1 MLLDAARSALLVV
14 DLQERLA
21 PAIDGIDQVLANAAR
36 VIRAA
41 RRLDVPIVCSEQY
54 PKGLGHTVPP
64 IAELLP
70 EGAIVDKVEFSAAAN
85 AAVSGRLAAT
95 GRPEVLICGI
105 EAHVCV
111 LQSAMQL
118 AEGGVPVTVVRDA
131 CSSRRP
137 ESAAAAWDRLARHG
151 VELVT
156 SEMVLFEWMR
166 RADSPEFR
174 ELSKLIK

>member
-21 PAIDGIDQVLANAAR
+21 PAIDGIDDVIANAAR
-36 VIRAA
+36 LIRAA
-41 RRLDVPIVCSEQY
+41 RRLEVPIVCSEQY

-70 EGAIVDKVEFSAAAN
+70 EGVIVDKVEFSAAAN
-85 AAVSGRLAAT
+85 PAVTERLAAT
-95 GRPEVLICGI
+95 GRPEVLVCGI

-111 LQSAMQL
+111 LQTALQL
-118 AEGGVPVTVVRDA
+118 AEAGVPATVVRDA
-131 CSSRRP
+131 CGSRRP
-137 ESAAAAWDRLARHG
+137 ESVAAAWHRLDRNG

-156 SEMVLFEWMR
+156 TEMVVFEWAR